1 MNLRSRFSKLPYPL
15 LIIICSV
22 LLFVGMFYLRLI
34 GLIVGTVFT
43 FLIIGNR
50 RVATVLSQSQFW
62 AVTSSGTV
70 ISISTF
76 YYCLITGRKLI
87 SRSSIDALFYQ
98 SLISTP
104 LERLLQFLHGN
115 KVLWDADFFSRRT
128 HESPTWLHLYEPLFT
143 STIISSIY
151 MSFLVPTIVLLSGV
165 NKFRN
170 IDEKAKVFTGVIG
183 LSVLI
188 TVPTLTWFFDT
199 LIIVPEGLGIGD
211 ISPFLEAPLFWG
223 LYSGLILLI
232 SRILFDANS
241 KNEPESVK

>member
-1 MNLRSRFSKLPYPL
+1 MNLRSCFSKLPYPF

-62 AVTSSGTV
+62 AVASSGTV

-76 YYCLITGRKLI
+76 YYCLITGHKLI

-115 KVLWDADFFSRRT
+115 NVLWDADFFSRRT
-128 HESPTWLHLYEPLFT
+128 HGSPTWLHLYEPLFT

-170 IDEKAKVFTGVIG
+170 IDEKATVFTGVIS
-183 LSVLI
+183 LSVLT
-188 TVPTLTWFFDT
+188 TVPTLMWLFDT
-199 LIIVPEGLGIGD
+199 LIIVPEGLGVGD
-211 ISPFLEAPLFWG
+211 ISPFLLAPLFWG
-223 LYSGLILLI
+223 LYNGLILLI
-232 SRILFDANS
+232 SRILFEANL
-241 KNEPESVK
+241 KKEPELEK